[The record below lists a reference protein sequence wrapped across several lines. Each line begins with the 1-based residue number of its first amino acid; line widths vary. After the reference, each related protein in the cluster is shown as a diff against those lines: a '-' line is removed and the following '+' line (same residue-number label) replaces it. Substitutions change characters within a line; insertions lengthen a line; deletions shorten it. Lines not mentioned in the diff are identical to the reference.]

1 MEKITKFL
9 KHTDRNALTLLVISV
24 MITVL
29 MDIREPNFLGK
40 MNLQGMLIQFPEYGI
55 LAFGMMLAM
64 ISGGIDLSLVGIAN
78 LSGIVA
84 AELML
89 KMGGTDLAI
98 GISIITALAIGCLC
112 GLFNGFLIGY
122 LQIPAMLVTLCGL
135 QLYTGIGLIITK
147 GPAITGLPESFNNI
161 ANGTLFGIPVGAIV
175 FILTAI
181 LLCYLLYS
189 TVFGKSVYLMGT
201 NTLASKFSGINNL
214 RITMQTYAISGIFGG
229 VSGVLMASHYNSAKS
244 DYGSSYTLLTLLI
257 VVLGGVNPNGGRGK
271 VQGVVMSVILLQLVS
286 SAFNIL
292 RVNAFIKTF
301 AWGLILL
308 VIMTGMNL
316 LGKKQDR
323 S

>member
-1 MEKITKFL
+1 MGKITKCL
-9 KHTDRNALTLLVISV
+9 KNSDRNALTLLVISAL
-24 MITVL
+24 ITVL

-78 LSGIVA
+78 FSGIA
-84 AELML
+84 AAVIML

-98 GISIITALAIGCLC
+98 VLSIIVALAIGCLC
-112 GLFNGFLIGY
+112 GVFNGFLIGY

-161 ANGTLFGIPVGAIV
+161 ANGTLFGIPVGAVV

-181 LLCYLLYS
+181 LLYYLLYS

-201 NTLASKFSGINNL
+201 NKIAANFSGINNL
-214 RITMQTYAISGIFGG
+214 RITMQTYAISGIFGS
-229 VSGVLMASHYNSAKS
+229 VSGILMASHYNSAKS

-271 VQGVVMSVILLQLVS
+271 VQGVLMSVILLQLVS

-308 VIMTGMNL
+308 LIMTGMSL
-316 LGKKQDR
+316 LEKKQDR